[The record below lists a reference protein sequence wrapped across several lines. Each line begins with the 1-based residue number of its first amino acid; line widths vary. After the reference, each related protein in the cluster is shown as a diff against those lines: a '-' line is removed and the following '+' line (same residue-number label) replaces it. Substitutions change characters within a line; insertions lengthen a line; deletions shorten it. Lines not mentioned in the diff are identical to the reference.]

1 MAAFCLFIP
10 SKGSI
15 RYLARLTPT
24 RWLKS
29 CCFQW
34 EGSRFQW
41 GSRNLGIHLGVTLVS
56 EGCETGGWNEEWSWG
71 SLFSCLFFWLRWQVK
86 GKREMEME
94 ISPLQ
99 FWHLS
104 RLPGECICENGH
116 VSRRSMQKGQLHLLF
131 LTSNFLLQKNAH
143 PLETNL
149 TLKA

>member
-24 RWLKS
+24 RRLKS

-34 EGSRFQW
+34 EGSGFQW

-94 ISPLQ
+94 ISPL
-99 FWHLS
+99 
-104 RLPGECICENGH
+104 PI
-116 VSRRSMQKGQLHLLF
+116 
-131 LTSNFLLQKNAH
+131 LTSVQTAWGMHVWKWSCLQEIHAKRPA
-143 PLETNL
+143 PL
-149 TLKA
+149 TLPHLQFPSPEKCSSPWN